1 MRAIVRDEYGSADVL
16 KIEDIPTPMPGE
28 GEVVVRVRAASL
40 NTADLDQ
47 LQGRPPM
54 ARISTGI
61 FAPRSR
67 VLGLDI
73 AGEVDAIGTGV
84 TRFQPGDG
92 VWGDMFSN
100 GSGAFAEYVSGPETA
115 FEPKPAGISWEQAAA
130 VPHSGILAL
139 QALRARGSIASGDHV
154 AINGGGGC
162 VGPFAIQIAKT
173 KGAVVTAIDHGDKL
187 DLMRSVGADA
197 VIDYTVT
204 DFTRTPMRYDFILDI
219 AANRSVFA
227 YKRALRPDGA
237 YVQIA
242 RSIAGFISAALL
254 GPFVDGKR
262 RAGVFNWIPSKGDDL
277 AEMGRLVETGAITP
291 VIDRIYSL
299 NEVPDAVRYL
309 ADGHARGKLV
319 VTI

>member
-1 MRAIVRDEYGSADVL
+1 
-16 KIEDIPTPMPGE
+16 MPGE

-47 LQGRPPM
+47 LQGRPPI
-54 ARISTGI
+54 ARVSTGL
-61 FAPRSR
+61 FAPKSR

-73 AGEVDAIGTGV
+73 AGEVDAIGPGV

-130 VPHSGILAL
+130 VPHSGLLAL
-139 QALRARGSIASGDHV
+139 QALHAKGSIASGNQV
-154 AINGGGGC
+154 VINGGGGC

-173 KGAVVTAIDHGDKL
+173 MGAVVTAIDHSGKL
-187 DLMRSVGADA
+187 DLMRSAGADA
-197 VIDYTVT
+197 VIDYTET
-204 DFTRTPMRYDFILDI
+204 DFTRAGMRYDFILDI

-242 RSIAGFISAALL
+242 RTVAGFISAALFGAL
-254 GPFVDGKR
+254 MGAR
-262 RAGVFNWIPSKGDDL
+262 RVGVFNWEPNRSDVL
-277 AEMGRLVETGAITP
+277 ASIGHLIETGAVAP
-291 VIDRIYSL
+291 VIDRTYPLS
-299 NEVPDAVRYL
+299 EVPDAVRYL
-309 ADGHARGKLV
+309 ADGRARGKLV